1 MPSDARNDPAR
12 ACGRTRQ
19 PLRSP
24 GTMNVRPQL
33 KDRGSV
39 AISFSANLRFVRPV
53 RHFISALCTLA
64 EYGEDETEAIALV
77 ATEMLN
83 NAIEH
88 GASNSD
94 EEIDVIMQVRAEVFR
109 IEVVDPGRGGPGFA
123 RTAVEQASQIPD
135 LEEPRGRGLFLI
147 KNYMDELDISYDP
160 KRGTRLVVSKAIA
173 S

>member
-1 MPSDARNDPAR
+1 MPSPFPRTSASCGPCVISSARCAPWPSTA
-12 ACGRTRQ
+12 RTR
-19 PLRSP
+19 P
-24 GTMNVRPQL
+24 RPS
-33 KDRGSV
+33 RWS
-39 AISFSANLRFVRPV
+39 RP
-53 RHFISALCTLA
+53 RCST
-64 EYGEDETEAIALV
+64 TPSS
-77 ATEMLN
+77 T
-83 NAIEH
+83 
-88 GASNSD
+88 
-94 EEIDVIMQVRAEVFR
+94 AEVFR